1 MNMRYP
7 AARGWIALIFAVALL
22 VGAASPAFAK
32 KPRAAAATTPAADA
46 QPAIKAELAGTVA
59 LASIKISRVA
69 LADDASL
76 ADVKDEVTGIY
87 DRQESATKDA
97 LAKLKAAAGD
107 SDKATEAVKALGAA
121 DDEAV
126 KYFEKHAETKEKIA
140 KRAALINTEIEQ
152 ITKAPADYIAA
163 LKKADVTGDTLTKAT
178 TIVNYASRNQ
188 RKYRDSDAALTG
200 RTEVRKLLSAT
211 QVKALD
217 AALAK

>member
-1 MNMRYP
+1 MKMRYP
-7 AARGWIALIFAVALL
+7 VASFWMTRVLAVVMLLI
-22 VGAASPAFAK
+22 ASPAFAK
-32 KPRAAAATTPAADA
+32 KPRAAATPGPTDS

-107 SDKATEAVKALGAA
+107 SDKTTEAAQALGAT

-126 KYFEKHAETKEKIA
+126 KYF
-140 KRAALINTEIEQ
+140 
-152 ITKAPADYIAA
+152 
-163 LKKADVTGDTLTKAT
+163 
-178 TIVNYASRNQ
+178 
-188 RKYRDSDAALTG
+188 
-200 RTEVRKLLSAT
+200 
-211 QVKALD
+211 
-217 AALAK
+217 

>member
-7 AARGWIALIFAVALL
+7 AARGSIALIFAAALL
-22 VGAASPAFAK
+22 AGARSPALAK
-32 KPRAAAATTPAADA
+32 KPRAAAATTPVDA

-76 ADVKDEVTGIY
+76 ADVKDDVTGIY
-87 DRQESATKDA
+87 DRQESTTKDA

-140 KRAALINTEIEQ
+140 KRAALIN
-152 ITKAPADYIAA
+152 
-163 LKKADVTGDTLTKAT
+163 
-178 TIVNYASRNQ
+178 
-188 RKYRDSDAALTG
+188 
-200 RTEVRKLLSAT
+200 
-211 QVKALD
+211 
-217 AALAK
+217 